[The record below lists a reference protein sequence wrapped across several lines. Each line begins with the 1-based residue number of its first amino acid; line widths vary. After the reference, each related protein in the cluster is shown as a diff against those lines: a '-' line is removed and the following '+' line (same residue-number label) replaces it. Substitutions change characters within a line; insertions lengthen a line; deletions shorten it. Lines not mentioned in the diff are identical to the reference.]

1 MAAIVDRLKE
11 QIAEAGGETAGIQ
24 TISQALKALGGKRH
38 GEDVAEAIHQSG
50 GITISN
56 NEVGEAT

>member
-24 TISQALKALGGKRH
+24 TIAQAINVKNGNGSGNGEIAKALKKSK
-38 GEDVAEAIHQSG
+38 EVA
-50 GITISN
+50 
-56 NEVGEAT
+56 AT